1 MTNEHTNGW
10 EGKRMTTAIPQG
22 TADMET
28 MALPVESDDLL
39 AASAPAVPAEGA
51 TELWT
56 ELQELAAESAEALG
70 DELIAIL
77 LGGDDGRSEGNL
89 TLDGRAEPHSS
100 SVHLFLVTTSSYP
113 RGLEKLPHLVR
124 RYEHRL
130 RTTVD
135 FSRPITPAMIGRWPP
150 RLIWQELA
158 LGHRV
163 LYGPTDVLAAR
174 VPRHVLDPLPTIE
187 ATRLLLNSGAGLI
200 GAARMAAGENAAADA
215 GLVTRLYY
223 NCAQSMADALLIGC
237 QRFCTDPD
245 RKQIHLMD
253 IARFEPIVDQSGAV
267 VHLRRARQ
275 FRRSSESEFEIS
287 AQHLREMAQDWQRV
301 FLWIESVR
309 LGLRF
314 ENLERYASW
323 PGRREVPGTS
333 LLGGFLANVRRG
345 RRGWTHPNE
354 RVYRMLA
361 VAVSDLACDETR
373 FPLTADA
380 ALLQWREAQ

>member
-1 MTNEHTNGW
+1 MNLHRKFLAVGA
-10 EGKRMTTAIPQG
+10 G
-22 TADMET
+22 
-28 MALPVESDDLL
+28 LLL
-39 AASAPAVPAEGA
+39 AINVFAGDTNPAPIIARDDVSDNYLEIQEQIHA
-51 TELWT
+51 T
-56 ELQELAAESAEALG
+56 QLAIAESQQAAA
-70 DELIAIL
+70 DSAK
-77 LGGDDGRSEGNL
+77 SN
-89 TLDGRAEPHSS
+89 A
-100 SVHLFLVTTSSYP
+100 
-113 RGLEKLPHLVR
+113 
-124 RYEHRL
+124 
-130 RTTVD
+130 
-135 FSRPITPAMIGRWPP
+135 
-150 RLIWQELA
+150 
-158 LGHRV
+158 
-163 LYGPTDVLAAR
+163 DVLAAR

-253 IARFEPIVDQSGAV
+253 IARFEPIVDQSGALL
-267 VHLRRARQ
+267 HLRR
-275 FRRSSESEFEIS
+275 
-287 AQHLREMAQDWQRV
+287 MAQDWQRV

-345 RRGWTHPNE
+345 RLGWTHPNE